1 MSDVWKI
8 AANTNASDMYQI
20 TKSMLFG
27 SEIMA
32 ANRLTNMCNQMS
44 SSYDQIIDDQNEYI
58 TEIDAQINEIETL
71 QKDYRKAHPLEN
83 EK

>member
-8 AANTNASDMYQI
+8 AAKTNASDMYQI
-20 TKSMLFG
+20 TKSMMLG

-44 SSYDQIIDDQNEYI
+44 SSFCPPSVI
-58 TEIDAQINEIETL
+58 L
-71 QKDYRKAHPLEN
+71 S
-83 EK
+83 